1 MEHGQALSNGPGW
14 WGWLKSRS
22 ELLIPVLGAAFF
34 LLMSGGE
41 GSGVDLPVTA
51 LVITLAAAHVVWV
64 VRAPEKLPL
73 PEKTPR
79 PVERRDIWR
88 TLGGVTAVVAAGAGI
103 SLLTS
108 ALSGETGESSY
119 TLAAYL
125 AMLALITLAATA
137 GLLAERGLPVD
148 LLPAL
153 RGKGLNR
160 LAYALVSSV
169 FIAFVVMVVGGVLS
183 SNVAS
188 GVASLLGEAPISQD
202 AAAGMETE
210 RWFVLFLDMLI
221 GAGLFEE
228 LLFRAGVM
236 TLVWRI
242 TGKWG
247 WGLFVSAVLF
257 GFYHITL
264 SGLSGQF
271 LAAPVYSVVNS
282 ALMGLF
288 LGYVYRKRGLTT
300 VVLVHGLMN
309 FASIMLFS

>member
-1 MEHGQALSNGPGW
+1 VERRQALSNGPGW

-22 ELLIPVLGAAFF
+22 ELLIPVLGSVLF
-34 LLMSGGE
+34 LLMSGSQGP
-41 GSGVDLPVTA
+41 GVGLPITA
-51 LVITLAAAHVVWV
+51 LVLALAAAHVVWI
-64 VRAPEKLPL
+64 VRVPEKLPL

-125 AMLALITLAATA
+125 AMLALIALTATA

-148 LLPAL
+148 LIPVL
-153 RGKGLNR
+153 RQRSFSR
-160 LAYALVSSV
+160 LGYALVSSV

-183 SNVAS
+183 SNIAS
-188 GVASLLGEAPISQD
+188 GVASLLGEAPVSQD
-202 AAAGMETE
+202 AAAGMDTG

-247 WGLFVSAVLF
+247 WGLAVSAALF

-271 LAAPVYSVVNS
+271 LEAPVYSVVNS

-288 LGYVYRKRGLTT
+288 LGHVYRKRGLTT

>member
-1 MEHGQALSNGPGW
+1 MEGGQTSSSGSGW
-14 WGWLKSRS
+14 WGWFKPRS
-22 ELLIPVLGAAFF
+22 ELLIPVLGVMFF

-41 GSGVDLPVTA
+41 GSGMGLPVTA
-51 LVITLAAAHVVWV
+51 VVLALAAVHVVWV

-73 PEKTPR
+73 PEKTPH
-79 PVERRDIWR
+79 PIERRDVWR
-88 TLGGVTAVVAAGAGI
+88 TLGGVAAVVAAGAGV

-108 ALSGETGESSY
+108 ALTGETGESSY
-119 TLAAYL
+119 TLATYL
-125 AMLALITLAATA
+125 AMLALITLTGAA
-137 GLLAERGLPVD
+137 GLLAERGLSVD

-153 RGKGLNR
+153 RGKSLSR
-160 LAYALVSSV
+160 LGYALISAV

-188 GVASLLGEAPISQD
+188 GVASLLGEAPVSQD
-202 AAAGMETE
+202 AAAGMETG

-247 WGLFVSAVLF
+247 WGLAVSAVLF

-282 ALMGLF
+282 AVMGLF

-300 VVLVHGLMN
+300 VVLVHALMN
-309 FASIMLFS
+309 FASIMLFA